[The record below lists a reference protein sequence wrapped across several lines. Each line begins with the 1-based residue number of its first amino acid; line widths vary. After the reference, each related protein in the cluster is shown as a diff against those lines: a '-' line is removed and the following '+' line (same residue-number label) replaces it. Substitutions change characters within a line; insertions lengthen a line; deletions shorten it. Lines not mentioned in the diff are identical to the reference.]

1 MMMSRKQKLKLK
13 RKIKSLLNDCIV
25 IYISIATFLFS
36 MYWFGLFVEAGSNL
50 LTKFFNLL

>member
-36 MYWFGLFVEAGSNL
+36 MYWFGLFVEAGSDL
-50 LTKFFNLL
+50 LTKFFNLF

>member
-1 MMMSRKQKLKLK
+1 MSRKQKLKLK

-36 MYWFGLFVEAGSNL
+36 MYWFSLFVEVGSNL
-50 LTKFFNLL
+50 LTKFFDLF